1 MPGNLMLVAAHL
13 VGAAGFTSA
22 RSHIPSNA
30 PCLGSRSCSATA
42 SFAESAAVAS
52 RRSVLATAAAALLSP
67 AVAAN
72 AYDLP
77 PPTEMTDPVALKKYA
92 AMGNPDKKQ
101 QQGSAFIA
109 ITNGDMPTLQAMADN
124 GWALGELADDA
135 GKTVLH
141 RAATLGNE
149 PALKLLLKAGS
160 LANHKPDPNP
170 NPSPNPDPN
179 PDPSSNPNPNPNPD
193 QAGSPIDAYTSFN
206 ETPLH
211 LAVRNNRLGCVKL
224 LVDAGASTAAEYGK
238 NGDTALSLAQKYK
251 FEPIIDYLK
260 SKGAPGA
267 VAGSK
272 AADSEIDRGAP
283 GFLPSLPCPKVL
295 KAYLCN

>member
-1 MPGNLMLVAAHL
+1 MPGNLMLMAAHL

-22 RSHIPSNA
+22 RSHIPSSA

-160 LANHKPDPNP
+160 
-170 NPSPNPDPN
+170 
-179 PDPSSNPNPNPNPD
+179 
-193 QAGSPIDAYTSFN
+193 PIDAYTSFN

-224 LVDAGASTAAEYGK
+224 LVDAGASTSAEYGK

-272 AADSEIDRGAP
+272 AADTEIDRGAP

>member
-1 MPGNLMLVAAHL
+1 MGAGRARGRRGQD
-13 VGAAGFTSA
+13 GAA
-22 RSHIPSNA
+22 PSGDA
-30 PCLGSRSCSATA
+30 WQRAGAQ
-42 SFAESAAVAS
+42 
-52 RRSVLATAAAALLSP
+52 AAA
-67 AVAAN
+67 
-72 AYDLP
+72 
-77 PPTEMTDPVALKKYA
+77 
-92 AMGNPDKKQ
+92 
-101 QQGSAFIA
+101 QGVQPS
-109 ITNGDMPTLQAMADN
+109 
-124 GWALGELADDA
+124 
-135 GKTVLH
+135 
-141 RAATLGNE
+141 E
-149 PALKLLLKAGS
+149 PY
-160 LANHKPDPNP
+160 
-170 NPSPNPDPN
+170 PNPDPN
-179 PDPSSNPNPNPNPD
+179 PDPNPSSNPNPNPNPN

>member
-30 PCLGSRSCSATA
+30 PRLGPCSRSATA
-42 SFAESAAVAS
+42 LFAESAATAS

-77 PPTEMTDPVALKKYA
+77 PPTEMTDPVALRKYA

-109 ITNGDMPTLQAMADN
+109 ITNGDMPTLQAMADG

-141 RAATLGNE
+141 RAATVGNE
-149 PALKLLLKAGS
+149 PALRLLLKAG
-160 LANHKPDPNP
+160 
-170 NPSPNPDPN
+170 
-179 PDPSSNPNPNPNPD
+179 
-193 QAGSPIDAYTSFN
+193 GPIDAYTSFN

-211 LAVRNNRLGCVKL
+211 LAVRNNRLACVKL
-224 LVDAGASTAAEYGK
+224 LVEAGASTAAEYGK

-251 FEPIIDYLK
+251 FEPVIEYLQ

-267 VAGSK
+267 AAGSK
-272 AADSEIDRGAP
+272 ASEGDRDSAP